1 MMIDDKKYLSLKSR
15 VSHRYYQQALE
26 KLDRTR
32 LQILAFPL
40 SEGQKEVVS

>member
-15 VSHRYYQQALE
+15 VSQRYYQQALE

-32 LQILAFPL
+32 LQIPAFPL